1 MYYIGL
7 LEKVRASGVLDNS
20 FALPIATAAA
30 LFAILFTQMQPEG
43 IKSKPDRVMRLLFV
57 AFAEGVVFVAI
68 GIIVNLK

>member
-20 FALPIATAAA
+20 FALPIAAAA
-30 LFAILFTQMQPEG
+30 VLFAVLFTQMQPEG
-43 IKSKPDRVMRLLFV
+43 AKGKPDAIMRLLFV